1 MITFRFSPKSNFQAN
16 ELLKIEK
23 LKESGGME
31 RIMEKPESPNGR
43 FLRLEEA

>member
-31 RIMEKPESPNGR
+31 RIVKKTESTNDR
-43 FLRLEEA
+43 FLRLKEA